1 MCAKIIQIT
10 KAKAEQTKSQ
20 KDFNRLVTKIETLE
34 KNIAEYRAT
43 MTKIQQRVA
52 TDLMP
57 IRQQYYQQ
65 RAELV
70 RRFDRAYE
78 SSAYKKKEKEKL
90 AYLIQDIAFEV
101 IDDGGI
107 EEIKPIYNKYSDEG
121 DYDAINEEANQE
133 AAERMKSLFSMFGI
147 DLGDDV
153 DMSNPEKM
161 QEKLAQKMAEQQASF
176 EEQNR
181 EQKER
186 RAKRPKTQ
194 KQIEREEKRELET
207 RNVTKAVRTIY
218 MDLVKAFHPDRE
230 TDEAEKNRKTEIMQ
244 RVTEAY
250 EKNDVLALLR
260 LQLEF
265 ERINQSHIESLAE
278 DHLKYYNKILR
289 EQTKELEEEYDNLQ
303 GQAQMISG
311 QPAYMISNPFGLE
324 FAFEQQIKDYKKTI
338 KSIKKDLKDFQ
349 SDEVL
354 KGFLKVF
361 KIPKHSDN
369 DVFDFLF

>member
-10 KAKAEQTKSQ
+10 KAKAEQTKGQ
-20 KDFNRLVTKIETLE
+20 KDFNRLVKKIEALE

-70 RRFDRAYE
+70 YRFDRAYE
-78 SSAYKKKEKEKL
+78 SSAYKKTEKKKL
-90 AYLIQDIAFEV
+90 AYLIQDIAFEA

-107 EEIKPIYNKYSDEG
+107 EELKPIYDKYSDEG

-133 AAERMKSLFSMFGI
+133 AAERMKNLFSMFGI

-161 QEKLAQKMAEQQASF
+161 QERLHQKMAEQQAVF
-176 EEQNR
+176 EEQKR
-181 EQKER
+181 EQEER

-194 KQIEREEKRELET
+194 KQIEREEKKELEA

-230 TDEAEKNRKTEIMQ
+230 TDEVEKNRKTEIMQ

-278 DHLKYYNKILR
+278 EHLKYYNKILR
-289 EQTKELEEEYDNLQ
+289 EQTKELEEEFDNLQ
-303 GQAQMISG
+303 GQAQRLSG

-338 KSIKKDLKDFQ
+338 RSIKKDLKDFQ